1 MPVTMVDRPM
11 PTSSGWGSA
20 LGVLGNAVNTL
31 GQAYGAY
38 KAQQPQAQPAQFQQ
52 QAPGTGFSTTP
63 QATLGNPAFSQV
75 AVPAVN
81 AGEFQVPQLQLT
93 PKLTPFATQF
103 LPQVNPYASVISR
116 FAPWPPR

>member
-1 MPVTMVDRPM
+1 MPVIMTDRPQV
-11 PTSSGWGSA
+11 SSGWGSA

-38 KAQQPQAQPAQFQQ
+38 KAQQPQAQPQFQQ

-63 QATLGNPAFSQV
+63 QATLGNAAFSQV
-75 AVPAVN
+75 KPPIVN
-81 AGEFQVPQLQLT
+81 AGEFQVPQVQLT
-93 PKLTPFATQF
+93 PQLSPFATQF

-116 FAPWPPR
+116 FAPWPR